1 MGSRFLAGVGYMGG
15 EENLDPLQGLDSRA
29 VAAWIDNYCQSY
41 PMQKIADAAAA
52 FLTVHP
58 H

>member
-1 MGSRFLAGVGYMGG
+1 MGG
-15 EENLDPLQGLDSRA
+15 DKKLAPCKRLDSRA
-29 VAAWIDNYCQSY
+29 EAAWIDNYCQSY